1 MTYKITLK
9 PSGHS
14 FDAPADEPLLKS
26 ADQAGFKLPYGCSAG
41 ACGACK
47 AKVVTGQVDYG
58 DYQDHALSVEEKAAG
73 MALMC
78 CATPRSDLTVE
89 VREVGALGSI
99 AVRKLPCRVQ
109 KMERVASDVM
119 VLQLK
124 LPASEPLQF
133 LAGQYLEFIRPDG
146 SRRAF
151 SIANAPHQNEFVEIH
166 VRLVPDGEFTA
177 QVFGTM
183 KEKDILRI
191 EAPLGSFFLRE
202 DSDRPIILLAGG
214 TGFAPIKS
222 LVEHALHKGIVRPI
236 HLYWG
241 ARDKAGLYLDELPR
255 RWATQHPH
263 IHYIPVLSDAPVADA
278 WQGRQGLVHQAVL
291 KDFADL
297 SGHDIYACGAPAMIE
312 AAHSDFLAR
321 GLIEESFFAD
331 SFTFAAH

>member
-1 MTYKITLK
+1 MAYKITLQ

-14 FDAPADEPLLKS
+14 FDAPADETLLKS
-26 ADQAGFKLPYGCSAG
+26 ANQAGFKLPYGCSAG

-47 AKVVTGQVDYG
+47 AKVVTGQVDHG
-58 DYQDHALSVEEKAAG
+58 NYQEHALSDQEKAAG

-78 CATPRSDLTVE
+78 CATPRSDITVE
-89 VREVGALGSI
+89 VREVSALGSI
-99 AVRKLPCRVQ
+99 AVKKLPCRVQ
-109 KMERVASDVM
+109 KMERVAPDVM

-166 VRLVPDGEFTA
+166 VRLVPDGEFTP
-177 QVFGTM
+177 QVFQTM

-202 DSDRPIILLAGG
+202 DSDKPIILLAGG
-214 TGFAPIKS
+214 TGFAPIKG
-222 LVEHALHKGIVRPI
+222 LVEHSLHKGHRRPI

-241 ARDKAGLYLDELPR
+241 ARDQAGLYMDGLAR
-255 RWATQHPH
+255 QWAADHAH
-263 IHYIPVLSDAPVADA
+263 IQYIPVLSDAPASDA
-278 WQGRQGLVHQAVL
+278 WTGRSGLVHQAVL
-291 KDFADL
+291 ADFADL
-297 SGHDIYACGAPAMIE
+297 SGHEVYACGAPAMID
-312 AAHSDFLAR
+312 AARQDFALR
-321 GLIEESFFAD
+321 GLPDEAFFAD
-331 SFTFAAH
+331 SFTFATH